1 LSSPTFKA
9 AVKKSIS
16 MNNTHYNQPNTGQT
30 QPKITQFCEVPSAT
44 RISVN
49 RLTVNELK
57 KIKPVVKINNHQI
70 KDNFQGVVPVH
81 SAKHL
86 VYVNGR

>member
-1 LSSPTFKA
+1 
-9 AVKKSIS
+9 
-16 MNNTHYNQPNTGQT
+16 MNNTHYNQPNTGQ
-30 QPKITQFCEVPSAT
+30 PPLKITQFCEVPNTT

-57 KIKPVVKINNHQI
+57 KVKPVVKITNHQI
-70 KDNFQGVVPVH
+70 KDNFQGIVPVL

>member
-1 LSSPTFKA
+1 
-9 AVKKSIS
+9 
-16 MNNTHYNQPNTGQT
+16 MNNTHYNQPNMAQA
-30 QPKITQFCEVPSAT
+30 QSKITQFCEVPNTT

-57 KIKPVVKINNHQI
+57 KIKPVVKINNHLI
-70 KDNFQGVVPVH
+70 KDNFQGVVPVL